1 MSRPNE
7 NRVRVVAH
15 VLPETERRWR
25 ALAAKAGTLGK
36 VADSWA
42 GAVGKRPA
50 TKRRAKSNDK
60 VSGQSGREKASE
72 LE

>member
-1 MSRPNE
+1 MSRPAE

-15 VLPETERRWR
+15 VLVETERRWR

-42 GAVGKRPA
+42 GAVGKRLA
-50 TKRRAKSNDK
+50 TKRRAKSN
-60 VSGQSGREKASE
+60 EKAHVQHGRKDAR
-72 LE
+72 